1 MHEMSLEV
9 MLSRPDLTILE
20 VSAGMEHHPHGT
32 CPMTLRQMDQL
43 VGLQV
48 GRGYFAA
55 LRSRF
60 GGNRGCNHLH
70 AMAQSIGTVV
80 VLSFA
85 AVHTYEHPA
94 ALELTPKEWFASVAE
109 NEPRVVNS
117 CVIWHE
123 NGELVRQLTRNGDDH
138 RATARHR
145 GDTRGYRPVRRRERR
160 LHPSAHDAAEL
171 VRGLYPGFALGMLA
185 ACHRP
190 VGVTGGPGP

>member
-1 MHEMSLEV
+1 MDSTPGSGSYASAVPGQPDLLYNRDVRTRVFYGGPGRLRAAATLRDDTIGPQGFATMHEMSLEV
-9 MLSRPDLTILE
+9 MLSRPDLAILE

-80 VLSFA
+80 ALSFA

-123 NGELVRQLTRNGDDH
+123 NGELVRQLTE
-138 RATARHR
+138 
-145 GDTRGYRPVRRRERR
+145 ER
-160 LHPSAHDAAEL
+160 
-171 VRGLYPGFALGMLA
+171 
-185 ACHRP
+185 
-190 VGVTGGPGP
+190 